1 MSFGK
6 IGERTFWDQQG
17 LESSEY
23 VAYRSWDKT
32 VPNAGHVNEIL
43 SAGPEIQRNSAFA
56 ALCVFGQKRREG
68 TDVRS
73 LSS

>member
-1 MSFGK
+1 MSFLK

-32 VPNAGHVNEIL
+32 VPNAGHVNQIF
-43 SAGPEIQRNSAFA
+43 SPVISNYDGVHSMGTRNMTFSF
-56 ALCVFGQKRREG
+56 
-68 TDVRS
+68 
-73 LSS
+73 